1 VRGYVVKK
9 EVLKDL
15 FRFSTYLK
23 THGYAPRTIESY
35 MPYVREFMAYLDTKS
50 IEKFQEVTPEVVS
63 QYQMYLGTELPGK
76 RRLSLKTQ
84 NLKMIAVMNLFRFL
98 VRERSYLYDPT
109 SHIQIKDP
117 PRKRVREVL
126 TEKDMVK
133 ILNAPNPEDPIGL
146 RDKAMLELYYSC
158 GIRNTE
164 SRTLLTTDIDLEN
177 RLVRIRNPKGGGD
190 ETVPMGKVA
199 ALYHE
204 EYLRY
209 SRPKL
214 LKNDLEMTL
223 FLTKSGKPLDDSMP
237 SHIVQK
243 YAKIAGLKRK
253 ADAHTIRHTCGTH
266 LHNHGADIRFI
277 QELLRHKSLDTT
289 QVYVQVRAE
298 HLKKVLSKTHPRERG
313 VVSVPAI
320 E

>member
-1 VRGYVVKK
+1 MKK

-15 FRFSTYLK
+15 VRFSAYLK
-23 THGYAPRTIESY
+23 MHGYAPRTIESY
-35 MPYVREFMAYLDTKS
+35 LPYVRQFMTYLDSKS

-63 QYQMYLGTELPGK
+63 QYQLYLGTELPGK
-76 RRLSLKTQ
+76 KRLSLKTQ
-84 NLKMIAVMNLFRFL
+84 NLKIIAIMNLFRFL
-98 VRERSYLYDPT
+98 VRERNYIYDPT
-109 SHIQIKDP
+109 SHVLIKDP

-126 TEKDMVK
+126 TEKEIIK
-133 ILNAPNPEDPIGL
+133 ILNAPNPETSIGL

-177 RLVRIRNPKGGGD
+177 RLVRIRHSKGGGD

-199 ALYHE
+199 VLYLE

-214 LKNDLEMTL
+214 LKNELEMTL
-223 FLTKSGKPLDDSMP
+223 FLTKSGKLLDDSMP
-237 SHIVQK
+237 SYIVQK
-243 YAKIAGLKRK
+243 YARIAGVKRK

-266 LHNHGADIRFI
+266 LSNHGADIRCI

-289 QVYVQVRAE
+289 QIYVQVKAE
-298 HLKKVLSKTHPRERG
+298 RLKKVLAKTHPRERG
-313 VVSVPAI
+313 MVNVPVI